1 MPRPP
6 RVVVPGGF
14 YHVGS
19 RGNNRQPVYWADADR
34 NDFMGLLADVVRRW
48 EWILLTFCLMPNHF
62 HLVVHVP
69 QAGLSEGMQLLN
81 GGHARLT
88 NARYGR
94 SGHLFRNRFW
104 SKAIEGDE
112 QLLET
117 IRYVVRNPVRAGLC
131 ATPEQWRWSSHRAC
145 AGIDRAPTFLAVDF
159 VRGLFGGR
167 REEACLRY
175 RRFVEDGQL
184 SVSDTES
191 EAPVPRSG

>member
-14 YHVGS
+14 YHVGT
-19 RGNNRQPVYWADADR
+19 RGNNRQTVYWDDADR
-34 NDFMGLLADVVRRW
+34 SNFVGLLADVVRRW

-94 SGHLFRNRFW
+94 TGHLFRNRFW

-159 VRGLFGGR
+159 VHGLFGGR
-167 REEACLRY
+167 HEGACLRY
-175 RRFVEDGQL
+175 QRFVQDGQ
-184 SVSDTES
+184 
-191 EAPVPRSG
+191 